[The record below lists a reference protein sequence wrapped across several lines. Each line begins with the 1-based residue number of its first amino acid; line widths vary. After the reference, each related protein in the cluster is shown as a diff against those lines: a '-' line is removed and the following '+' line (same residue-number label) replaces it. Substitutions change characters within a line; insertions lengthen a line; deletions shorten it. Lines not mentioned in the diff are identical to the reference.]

1 MRLVV
6 CKVQKR
12 LEMCF
17 KIQFRNLQTCYTS
30 KKGQFEKWAWQ
41 YCENEHD
48 LRRPPFSYSKVIK
61 HYLHHACKAFF
72 HQIVDFI
79 SIILQKEFTLK
90 QLQSF
95 ANLEIQSI
103 EKHFNFKLWKGY
115 DSAKLFLRLSFDNK

>member
-79 SIILQKEFTLK
+79 SIILQKESTLK
-90 QLQSF
+90 QLQS
-95 ANLEIQSI
+95 LSLTKLKIHSI
-103 EKHFNFKLWKGY
+103 KKHFNFHTVERIRLWKII
-115 DSAKLFLRLSFDNK
+115 SKAIFQ